1 MPSILAHAVFAT
13 ATGRAVE
20 SSKMPLRFWIVTAG
34 CAILPDVDA
43 IGFAFGI
50 PYGSTFGHRG
60 FTHSIAFAVLAGVF
74 AAALIF
80 WNQRSRIGT
89 GKLMIYF
96 FLVTLSHPLLDSLTN
111 GGLGVALLSPFSNRR
126 FFAPWRPIE
135 VSPIGLQFFSSSGL
149 VAFLSEI
156 EWVWAPSLIILMM
169 AVAIRHRQAGGQHTN
184 DN

>member
-1 MPSILAHAVFAT
+1 
-13 ATGRAVE
+13 
-20 SSKMPLRFWIVTAG
+20 
-34 CAILPDVDA
+34 
-43 IGFAFGI
+43 
-50 PYGSTFGHRG
+50 
-60 FTHSIAFAVLAGVF
+60 
-74 AAALIF
+74 
-80 WNQRSRIGT
+80 
-89 GKLMIYF
+89 MIYF